1 MLPFLK
7 TIDAPQAYAMVGKL
21 PHRSDY
27 VRANANHGAVRE
39 FDDLIHQA
47 LSALAQ
53 LPEWELAYAAMPSTD
68 FYYTSRDGQW
78 VLLGAMRPSRDLSG
92 RRFPFMAAAVYP
104 AAQIAE
110 SAHLVPIAHEVFFT
124 GLHAQ
129 IESAIDNA
137 VEAHACRQFLES
149 QVAAGSAGGPDLEL
163 AQSIVDRFLSSNT
176 VGAWCAADGC
186 RERAPQLDQAI
197 LNMLFYGDFL
207 RRFHN
212 PATLQAILLPLPH
225 GKGEAPLFASAWL
238 SLLREAWRQTPWAGS
253 FFVRHGDES
262 STLAV
267 MFDTV
272 PDRFAASLMGGAIDV
287 SVTLDL
293 TREQDAWRAHR
304 FYPETAYAIGRLLSD
319 PALPLADLRGFLSDV
334 GRKLAQA

>member
-1 MLPFLK
+1 MLPFMK
-7 TIDAPQAYAMVGKL
+7 TTEAPQGYAMVGKL

-27 VRANANHGAVRE
+27 VRANANHGAMRE

-47 LSALAQ
+47 LASLAR
-53 LPEWELAYAAMPSTD
+53 LPDWEARYEHMPATD

-78 VLLGAMRPSRDLSG
+78 VLLGAMRPSRDMSG
-92 RRFPFMAAAVYP
+92 RRYPFIAAALYP
-104 AAQIAE
+104 VAQIAE

-129 IESAIDNA
+129 IESAIENS
-137 VEAHACRQFLES
+137 VEAHACREFLAS
-149 QVAAGSAGGPDLEL
+149 QVAAGAAGGPDLEL
-163 AQSIVDRFLSSNT
+163 AQGIVDRFLSSHT
-176 VGAWCAADGC
+176 VGAWCTADGC
-186 RERAPQLDQAI
+186 RDRAPQLDQAI

-212 PATLQAILLPLPH
+212 PSTLQAVLLPLPH
-225 GKGEAPLFASAWL
+225 AKGEAPLFASAWL
-238 SLLREAWRQTPWAGS
+238 SLLREAWRQAPWAGS
-253 FFVRHGDES
+253 FFVRHGGDA

-267 MFDTV
+267 MFDVV
-272 PDRFAASLMGGAIDV
+272 PERFAASLVGGPIEAAI
-287 SVTLDL
+287 TLDL
-293 TREQDAWRAHR
+293 TQEQEAWRAHR